1 MEEIKNNCL
10 EEMPGGTP
18 KCKRYT
24 VAQSQMKG
32 PKMKNCMGETKRRVG
47 ARRTRFGGSGF
58 ARVMRSSR
66 LSDAAKG
73 ASRTGW
79 ARGL

>member
-24 VAQSQMKG
+24 VAQSQMK
-32 PKMKNCMGETKRRVG
+32 NCMGETKRRVG
-47 ARRTRFGGSGF
+47 ARRTRLGGSGF
-58 ARVMRSSR
+58 ARAMRSSR